1 MDQKSTWLIKIC
13 CVIAACSLWLYII
26 NETNT
31 QTSLPITVPVE
42 LVNVEVINENGY
54 ALLPGQQF
62 NIDLRV
68 KGSSA
73 NIAAGKS
80 QFKVVADMNLYRVVK
95 GENYIP
101 IRIDRQP
108 VNVNVL
114 NSEGMYVK
122 VALDELIKKT
132 FPIKVNLSGK
142 TKEGY
147 YAYPQNIAP
156 TEVEVSGAA
165 KYVNQVVAI
174 EAKSDLKSTDK
185 DLNMKLP
192 LRALDAAGKEIK
204 DVTISPDTVEVI
216 VPVKKIK
223 TVPIT
228 VETKGTLNKIYSMK
242 GILVATPD
250 KVEIAGDETSV
261 NNVTSLKTEQIDLS
275 TLTPNK
281 TIIAKIIL
289 PPGVTLLDSDG
300 TVKVKATLDNVI
312 NKTFQGLIQ
321 LKNINE
327 AYTAVT
333 DISKLVVEV
342 TGPEEIINALKNEDF
357 DYVIDG
363 SSFTDEK
370 EHTININVKIPEGLT
385 KVSQTPQSVKVTV
398 KKKETQPTATT
409 PTAPTT

>member
-42 LVNVEVINENGY
+42 LINVEVINENGY

-73 NIAAGKS
+73 DIAAGKS
-80 QFKVVADMNLYRVVK
+80 QFKVVADMSLYRVVK

-156 TEVEVSGAA
+156 TEVEVSGAG

-185 DLNMKLP
+185 DLNMKLL

-261 NNVTSLKTEQIDLS
+261 NNVTSLKTEQVDLS

-281 TIIAKIIL
+281 TVVAKIIL
-289 PPGVTLLDSDG
+289 PAGVTLLDSDG
-300 TVKVKATLDNVI
+300 TVKVKATLDNVV
-312 NKTFQGLIQ
+312 NKTFQGMIQ
-321 LKNINE
+321 LKNISE
-327 AYTAVT
+327 AYNAAL

-342 TGPEEIINALKNEDF
+342 NGPEEIINGLKNEDF
-357 DYVIDG
+357 DYIIDG
-363 SSFTDEK
+363 SSFTEEK
-370 EHTININVKIPEGLT
+370 EYTINISVKIPEGLT

-398 KKKETQPTATT
+398 KKKETQPTANA
-409 PTAPTT
+409 PAAPTT

>member
-1 MDQKSTWLIKIC
+1 
-13 CVIAACSLWLYII
+13 
-26 NETNT
+26 
-31 QTSLPITVPVE
+31 
-42 LVNVEVINENGY
+42 
-54 ALLPGQQF
+54 
-62 NIDLRV
+62 
-68 KGSSA
+68 
-73 NIAAGKS
+73 
-80 QFKVVADMNLYRVVK
+80 
-95 GENYIP
+95 
-101 IRIDRQP
+101 
-108 VNVNVL
+108 
-114 NSEGMYVK
+114 VK
-122 VALDELIKKT
+122 VTLDDLIRKT
-132 FPIKVNLSGK
+132 FPVKVNLSGK
-142 TKEGY
+142 VKEGY
-147 YAYPQNIAP
+147 YAYPQNVAP

-204 DVTISPDTVEVI
+204 EVNISPDIVEVI

-242 GILVATPD
+242 GILVSTPD

-261 NNVTSLKTEQIDLS
+261 NNVTSLKTEQVDLS

-281 TIIAKIIL
+281 TVIAKIIL

-300 TVKVKATLDNVI
+300 TVKVKATLDNVV

-321 LKNINE
+321 LKNMNE
-327 AYTAVT
+327 AYTAVI

-357 DYVIDG
+357 DYIIDG

-370 EHTININVKIPEGLT
+370 EHTINVNVKIPEGLT

-409 PTAPTT
+409 PAAPTT

>member
-1 MDQKSTWLIKIC
+1 VDQKSTWLIKIC

-31 QTSLPITVPVE
+31 QKTQNILVPVE
-42 LVNVEVINENGY
+42 LTNLEIANEKGY

-62 NIDLRV
+62 NISLDV
-68 KGSSA
+68 NGSTA
-73 NIAAGKS
+73 DIASGKS
-80 QFKVVADMNLYRVVK
+80 QFKVVADMGLYVVTK
-95 GENYIP
+95 GDNYIP
-101 IRIDRQP
+101 IRVDRQP
-108 VNVNVL
+108 VNVKVL
-114 NSEGMYVK
+114 NSQALFVK
-122 VALDELIKKT
+122 VTLDDLIKKT
-132 FPIKVNLSGK
+132 FPVKVNLSGK
-142 TKEGY
+142 VKEGY
-147 YAYPQNIAP
+147 YSYPQSIAP

-174 EAKSDLKSTDK
+174 EAKSDLRSSDK

-261 NNVTSLKTEQIDLS
+261 NNVTSLKTEQVDLS

-281 TIIAKIIL
+281 TVVAKIIL

-327 AYTAVT
+327 AYTAVQ

-342 TGPEEIINALKNEDF
+342 NGPEEIINALKNEDF
-357 DYVIDG
+357 DYIIDG
-363 SSFTDEK
+363 SSFTEEK
-370 EHTININVKIPEGLT
+370 EHTININVKVPEGLT

-409 PTAPTT
+409 PAAPTT